1 MTKGG
6 RKMRKALLVI
16 GIVLLVVLIVGVGGF
31 FVYRYQNSPERLI
44 IGKWESNINSYEF
57 LEEGKLKIGTS
68 INISSDGKYK
78 INAENNTISITY
90 TAFGLSYTNDFNYIF
105 GDDNNTLTLTD
116 LNLDKISM
124 VYKRVVEEKE

>member
-1 MTKGG
+1 
-6 RKMRKALLVI
+6 MRKALLVI

>member
-1 MTKGG
+1 
-6 RKMRKALLVI
+6 MRKALLVI

-31 FVYRYQNSPERLI
+31 FIYRYQNSPERLI

-68 INISSDGKYK
+68 INISSEGNYK

-124 VYKRVVEEKE
+124 VYKRVVEEEKNK